1 MKQKLV
7 GTFIL
12 NHENVRVYATDSTGD
27 STVYLYS
34 DDGGA
39 TKMSVACLRDWRDC
53 VSGLMHEA
61 MEFCLHRNRHGYY
74 QTCDRTRGAEGFTF
88 VFTHYQMN
96 VVAYSV
102 GAFVADVLPKLQKA
116 HKEINAR
123 RKS

>member
-27 STVYLYS
+27 SSIDLYA

-39 TKMSVACLRDWRDC
+39 TKMCVACKRSWRDC
-53 VSGLMHEA
+53 VSGMMHEA
-61 MEFCLHRNRHGYY
+61 FESCLHRNRHAYFP
-74 QTCDRTRGAEGFTF
+74 TCDRSTGMECFQFILNHRE
-88 VFTHYQMN
+88 MN
-96 VVAYSV
+96 VIVYAV
-102 GAFVADVLPKLQKA
+102 GAFVADAMPKLQKA